1 MNRQS
6 DRPGDEIQG
15 EGDRE
20 SARRY
25 DEATREFVES
35 GKVEEAAENAKG
47 QDPTEARNA
56 ERAGRERAREKDPAV
71 HRDYREPTKD

>member
-1 MNRQS
+1 MGRQS
-6 DRPGDEIQG
+6 DKSGKIQG

-35 GKVEEAAENAKG
+35 GKVGEAAEKAKG
-47 QDPTEARNA
+47 QDPTEAENA
-56 ERAGRERAREKDPAV
+56 ERAGRERAKEQDPAV
-71 HRDYREPTKD
+71 HRDYHKAAKD